1 MLSDAFRVMFIIV
14 CRFIDLLDQID
25 TRVEKLRKEALYL
38 QERRDGLLMSMDVL
52 KNNELMSGL
61 NECKCIIRIHKQ
73 CIVVMLSL
81 LPNSLLCFFFS
92 IIYTDELDEINCY
105 AQRISSRLNTIDLSV
120 KTVRDTAQEESL
132 HQVNSLIDSL
142 ITSTDRLLA
151 RQRCQ
156 TFLNG
161 CSGNDPLSQFN
172 EKDQMVDKKFEM
184 AVLGCTLDDQKI
196 IKKRLQ
202 ALMTY
207 LNKQTISD

>member
-1 MLSDAFRVMFIIV
+1 M
-14 CRFIDLLDQID
+14 
-25 TRVEKLRKEALYL
+25 
-38 QERRDGLLMSMDVL
+38 
-52 KNNELMSGL
+52 
-61 NECKCIIRIHKQ
+61 
-73 CIVVMLSL
+73 
-81 LPNSLLCFFFS
+81 
-92 IIYTDELDEINCY
+92 DEISCY
-105 AQRISSRLNTIDLSV
+105 SQRISARLATIDLSV

-142 ITSTDRLLA
+142 ITSTDRILS

-161 CSGNDPLSQFN
+161 CSGSDPNTQLNDR
-172 EKDQMVDKKFEM
+172 DRVVDKKFEM

-207 LNKQTISD
+207 LNKQTISY